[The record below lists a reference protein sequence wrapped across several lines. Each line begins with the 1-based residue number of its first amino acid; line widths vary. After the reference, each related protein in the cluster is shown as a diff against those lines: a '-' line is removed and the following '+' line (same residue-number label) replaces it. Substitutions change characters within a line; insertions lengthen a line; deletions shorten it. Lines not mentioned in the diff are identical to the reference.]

1 MELLEDRKGKS
12 KGAAVVEFREKESVQ
27 RCVDALH
34 RYPMNDR
41 LLTAKEIRVIIFAL
55 QECPVTFKRSTFPAL
70 NDASVFVFSLTG

>member
-41 LLTAKEIRVIIFAL
+41 LLTAKEIRVNIL
-55 QECPVTFKRSTFPAL
+55 
-70 NDASVFVFSLTG
+70 

>member
-41 LLTAKEIRVIIFAL
+41 LLTAKEIRVNISLLIRGSSHNFWSSSQIF
-55 QECPVTFKRSTFPAL
+55 FI
-70 NDASVFVFSLTG
+70 